1 MNEILQQKI
10 NELDSAKEYECWYLV
25 KQDTSFI
32 SLCYQV
38 EYLRQFKENPQGLN
52 LETFIKK
59 SVGRL
64 KSDKPNVTVSETHRA
79 LRVAAFFGLISMT
92 TTSYSDATITPTF
105 LEIRSRTNGSM
116 RRQICIWILSSDKS
130 KKCLSVR
137 ALMNNMREF
146 GKNSDYTQ

>member
-38 EYLRQFKENPQGLN
+38 EYLRQFKENRQGLN

-79 LRVAAFFGLISMT
+79 LRVAAFL
-92 TTSYSDATITPTF
+92 
-105 LEIRSRTNGSM
+105 
-116 RRQICIWILSSDKS
+116 
-130 KKCLSVR
+130 V
-137 ALMNNMREF
+137 
-146 GKNSDYTQ
+146 